1 MSNGLS
7 PKLPLTKD
15 PKDGYAL
22 NKTYTKM
29 VQQNLK
35 MLILTAPG
43 ERMMDPF
50 FGVGLRNYLFSNK
63 VQSTNHQIEAKIR
76 EQIAAYM
83 PFVEIVEIKFS
94 QNENDSLSNTGNNLY
109 VYLSFNIV
117 PLDVSTS
124 LEINTESN

>member
-15 PKDGYAL
+15 PIDGYAL

-76 EQIAAYM
+76 EQITTYM
-83 PFVEIVEIKFS
+83 PFVEIIDIKFS
-94 QNENDSLSNTGNNLY
+94 QNDSLSNTGNNLY